1 MLMSSLLKTNPSS
14 KIHKRRKFATKNI
27 NLLNLKGAFPKNQYH
42 VKGGGGKKKHRAVF
56 GSWKFNPILAV
67 LKRYRSF
74 GGIVETRGTI
84 ESIILCIVNLV

>member
-1 MLMSSLLKTNPSS
+1 MLMSSLLKTNLSS
-14 KIHKRRKFATKNI
+14 RIHKRRKFATKNI
-27 NLLNLKGAFPKNQYH
+27 NLLNLKGVFPKNQYH
-42 VKGGGGKKKHRAVF
+42 VRGGGKKKNTELSF

-84 ESIILCIVNLV
+84 EFIILCIVNLV

>member
-27 NLLNLKGAFPKNQYH
+27 ILLNLKGVFTKNQYH
-42 VKGGGGKKKHRAVF
+42 VNRGGKKKHRAVF
-56 GSWKFNPILAV
+56 GSRKFNPILAV